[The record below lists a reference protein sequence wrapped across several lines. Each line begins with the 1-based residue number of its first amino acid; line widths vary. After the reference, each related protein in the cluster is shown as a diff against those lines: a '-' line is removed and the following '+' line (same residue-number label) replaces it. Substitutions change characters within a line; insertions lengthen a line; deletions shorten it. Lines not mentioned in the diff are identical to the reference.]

1 MHQIYKILEKWSE
14 EEDTRKKTERRHLLK
29 KKKKAPGKKKQK
41 KQRECVK
48 DPDKSKERTHSGNVV
63 VIGR

>member
-1 MHQIYKILEKWSE
+1 MVGGGRYKEKN
-14 EEDTRKKTERRHLLK
+14 RKETFVK